1 MGKYDDLLNKVQPSA
16 PRKVN
21 DHILVIDA
29 LNTFI
34 RSFTMINMM
43 NSSGAHVGGMVGFL
57 KSLGFLTRT
66 FNPTRVVIVFDGP
79 GSSAARKNI
88 NSDYKANRDITRITN
103 WEIFD
108 KKDDEYAS
116 MSAQIER
123 LVEYLQ
129 MLPVDM
135 ISMPKVE
142 ADDVIAYI
150 AKEFGK
156 DNQKIT
162 IVSSDKDFLQI
173 VDNNVEVYAPT
184 KKRVF
189 GPAEVKTE
197 VGVLAENYLV
207 MKSLLGDNSDNLPG
221 VKGLGPKGIF
231 KHFPDLIDKP
241 GTDLEYVF
249 EICEAGVEKNKVFQK
264 ILTNYDRV
272 WQNHD
277 LMNLMEPRL
286 SDTQKVLILDLMDG
300 CPSQLNV
307 MAFLLM
313 LKQDNIEHGITKNTE
328 SWLEN
333 FRYLLT
339 VKK

>member
-1 MGKYDDLLNKVQPSA
+1 MGKYDALLNKVQPSA

-34 RSFTMINMM
+34 RNFTTIRLM
-43 NSSGAHVGGMVGFL
+43 NPQGAHVGGMIGFL

-79 GSSAARKNI
+79 GSSASRKNI
-88 NSDYKANRDITRITN
+88 NSDYKANRDINRITN
-103 WEIFD
+103 WEMFD
-108 KKDDEYAS
+108 KKEDEYAS
-116 MSAQIER
+116 MADQIGR
-123 LVEYLQ
+123 LIEYLQ

-150 AKEFGK
+150 AQQFGN
-156 DNQKIT
+156 DNKVT

-173 VDNNVEVYAPT
+173 VNENVEVYAPT
-184 KKRVF
+184 KKRIF
-189 GPAEVKTE
+189 GPADVKEE

-207 MKSLLGDNSDNLPG
+207 MKSLLGDNSDNLSG

-231 KHFPDLIDKP
+231 KHFPDLVDKP
-241 GTDLEYVF
+241 GTGLEYVF
-249 EICEAGVEKNKVFQK
+249 EVCEAGVEKTKIFAKVLNQ
-264 ILTNYDRV
+264 YDRV
-272 WQNHD
+272 WQNYD

-286 SDTQKVLILDLMDG
+286 SDPQKDLILDLMDG
-300 CPSQLNV
+300 CPSQLNI

-313 LKQDNIEHGITKNTE
+313 LKQDNIEQGITKNTE
-328 SWLEN
+328 SWLET

>member
-1 MGKYDDLLNKVQPSA
+1 MGKYDALLSKVQQSA

-29 LNTFI
+29 LNTFF
-34 RSFTMINMM
+34 RNFTTTNLITPQ
-43 NSSGAHVGGMVGFL
+43 GVHVGGMIGFL
-57 KSLGFLTRT
+57 RSLGFLTRT
-66 FNPTRVVIVFDGP
+66 FNPTRIVIVFDGQ
-79 GSSAARKNI
+79 GSTAARKNI
-88 NSDYKANRDITRITN
+88 NSDYKANRDINRITN
-103 WEIFD
+103 WDIFD
-108 KKDDEYAS
+108 NKADESAS
-116 MSAQIER
+116 MSDQIGR
-123 LVEYLQ
+123 LIEYLQ

-156 DNQKIT
+156 DNQKVT

-173 VDNNVEVYAPT
+173 VNNNVEVYAPT
-184 KKRVF
+184 KKKVYNS
-189 GPAEVKTE
+189 AEVRE
-197 VGVLAENYLV
+197 EIGILPENYLV
-207 MKSLLGDNSDNLPG
+207 MKALLGDNSDNLSG

-231 KHFPDLIDKP
+231 KHFPDLVDKP

-249 EICEAGVEKNKVFQK
+249 EICEAGVEKTKVFQK
-264 ILTNYDRV
+264 ILTSYDRV
-272 WQNHD
+272 WQNYD